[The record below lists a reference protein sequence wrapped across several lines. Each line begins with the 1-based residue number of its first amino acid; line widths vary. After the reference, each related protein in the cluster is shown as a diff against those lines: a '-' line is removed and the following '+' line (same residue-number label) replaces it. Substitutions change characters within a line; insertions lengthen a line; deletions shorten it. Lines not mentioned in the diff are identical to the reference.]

1 MPINSTIQAKGNCLV
16 INFCNQL
23 EMLGNVKSRN
33 YKESYNCL

>member
-1 MPINSTIQAKGNCLV
+1 MPINSTIQAQGNCLV

-23 EMLGNVKSRN
+23 EMLGNVKSMN